1 MIETIIKRNGTE
13 EPLIPHKI
21 NGWGEWGVLN
31 LDVYVDWSSIVL
43 ETVGSLPTV
52 VSSQVLQEQLIK
64 TTLDQDGW
72 SPQLFAGRLFAV
84 YLQKKIFG
92 DKIPT
97 VKEQHE
103 RLHRLGFMVKLNYS
117 DEEYAQV
124 EEWIDHQRDMNCPHF
139 ALKQVREK
147 YSLQNRVTR
156 EEYET
161 QQFVYMRMAMALA
174 EDQPAERRMQDVY
187 AWYEHFSHKRINAP
201 TPNYVNLGTKLRGYA
216 SCCVFTTEDD
226 ARSLAIGDHIAYI
239 MTCMSAGIGSFIKTR
254 SIGDAVRG
262 GLIKHKGKYGYYD
275 VQDAAVHANLQNG
288 RGGALTTHNNAFDPE
303 IELLT
308 RLKNPRSTED
318 KQIRGLDY
326 SFSAN
331 RLFDRKA
338 LKNEPIFTFNCF
350 TAPDLFDAFYGK
362 DIELFES
369 LYAKYEAD
377 ESFPKNWVSAR
388 EILLVALNEA
398 FETGRHYETNIE
410 EMNRHTPFKDPIY
423 SSNLCVAP
431 ETLLMTKQGYQ
442 RIGDLD
448 GQKVTVWNGSEW
460 SRTAVVKTGTNQ
472 KLLKVIT
479 DSGHELNCT
488 PYHKFYLFNGYGKPY
503 REVRAHELRSGDKLA
518 KFELPVIHGRKK
530 LKQAYVNGFYSGDGC
545 LTREGQ
551 RIYLYGEEKIALAE
565 RFEGGSDWTVQEKHN
580 RIYKHYHDLQDK
592 FFVPQADYT
601 VQTRL
606 EWLAGW
612 LDADGCVYRN
622 GTNQQLVGVSNEF
635 DFLSRVQ
642 LMLQT
647 LGVNAK
653 IVKACDAGPQLMP
666 LNDGSG
672 DMGEFNCKAA
682 WRLLINS
689 NDAQTLVRMGIDF
702 GRLELAEHEPQ
713 RSAARFISVEDIID
727 EGRIDDTYCVNE
739 PKNHTVMFNGI
750 LTGQCQEIALPT
762 KGYVDMRDLYSEED
776 HGRGEVGMCSLGGIV
791 ISNIENDA
799 QYQDA
804 MYYTLLMIDKCIH
817 LSDYALPHIGV
828 TAKARM
834 SAGVGI
840 MGYAHYLARKG
851 IKYSTQEGKEEHH
864 RVAEKHMYF
873 AIEASLRLG
882 KELGNAPWMHKTLWP
897 EGWMPIDTYN
907 RAVDQIVA
915 PVYQFDWE
923 DLRARVVANG
933 GIRNSVLVAYMPGE
947 SSSKASGTTNSIY
960 PIRDLNLLKSDNG
973 VVMQWSAPEGEKL
986 ADAYEFAWDIETIH
1000 QIHMYALFQKF
1011 TDQGIS
1017 ADMFR
1022 RLVDDE
1028 KVSSQEMLRDRFNR
1042 TKFGLKSKYYQN
1054 VLTTDGTD
1062 LTIGTENAAGAA
1074 GCAGGACTL

>member
-187 AWYEHFSHKRINAP
+187 AWYEHFSNKRINAP

-262 GLIKHKGKYGYYD
+262 GLIKHKGKYGYYA
-275 VQDAAVHANLQNG
+275 VQDTAVHANLQNG
-288 RGGALTTHNNAFDPE
+288 RGGALTTHNNSFDPE
-303 IELLT
+303 IESLT

-338 LKNEPIFTFNCF
+338 AKNEDVFTFNCF

-423 SSNLCVAP
+423 SSNL
-431 ETLLMTKQGYQ
+431 
-442 RIGDLD
+442 
-448 GQKVTVWNGSEW
+448 
-460 SRTAVVKTGTNQ
+460 
-472 KLLKVIT
+472 
-479 DSGHELNCT
+479 
-488 PYHKFYLFNGYGKPY
+488 
-503 REVRAHELRSGDKLA
+503 
-518 KFELPVIHGRKK
+518 
-530 LKQAYVNGFYSGDGC
+530 
-545 LTREGQ
+545 
-551 RIYLYGEEKIALAE
+551 
-565 RFEGGSDWTVQEKHN
+565 
-580 RIYKHYHDLQDK
+580 
-592 FFVPQADYT
+592 
-601 VQTRL
+601 
-606 EWLAGW
+606 
-612 LDADGCVYRN
+612 
-622 GTNQQLVGVSNEF
+622 
-635 DFLSRVQ
+635 
-642 LMLQT
+642 
-647 LGVNAK
+647 
-653 IVKACDAGPQLMP
+653 
-666 LNDGSG
+666 
-672 DMGEFNCKAA
+672 
-682 WRLLINS
+682 
-689 NDAQTLVRMGIDF
+689 
-702 GRLELAEHEPQ
+702 
-713 RSAARFISVEDIID
+713 
-727 EGRIDDTYCVNE
+727 
-739 PKNHTVMFNGI
+739 
-750 LTGQCQEIALPT
+750 CQEIALPT

-1062 LTIGTENAAGAA
+1062 LTIGTENSAGAA
-1074 GCAGGACTL
+1074 ACAGGACTL

>member
-52 VSSQVLQEQLIK
+52 VSSQVLQEHLIK

-72 SPQLFAGRLFAV
+72 SPQLFAGRLFAI
-84 YLQKKIFG
+84 YLQKKIHG
-92 DKIPT
+92 DSIPS
-97 VKEQHE
+97 VKELHE
-103 RLHRLGFMVKLNYS
+103 KLHRLGFMVKLNYS

-124 EEWIDHQRDMNCPHF
+124 ESWIDHSRDTNCPHF

-147 YSLQNRVTR
+147 YSLQNRVTK

-187 AWYEHFSHKRINAP
+187 AFYEHFSHKRINAP

-262 GLIKHKGKYGYYD
+262 GLIKHKGKYGYYA
-275 VQDAAVHANLQNG
+275 VQDTAVHANLQNG
-288 RGGALTTHNNAFDPE
+288 RGGALTTHNNSFDPE
-303 IELLT
+303 IESLT

-338 LKNEPIFTFNCF
+338 AKNEDVFTFNCF

-423 SSNLCVAP
+423 SSNL
-431 ETLLMTKQGYQ
+431 
-442 RIGDLD
+442 
-448 GQKVTVWNGSEW
+448 
-460 SRTAVVKTGTNQ
+460 
-472 KLLKVIT
+472 
-479 DSGHELNCT
+479 
-488 PYHKFYLFNGYGKPY
+488 
-503 REVRAHELRSGDKLA
+503 
-518 KFELPVIHGRKK
+518 
-530 LKQAYVNGFYSGDGC
+530 
-545 LTREGQ
+545 
-551 RIYLYGEEKIALAE
+551 
-565 RFEGGSDWTVQEKHN
+565 
-580 RIYKHYHDLQDK
+580 
-592 FFVPQADYT
+592 
-601 VQTRL
+601 
-606 EWLAGW
+606 
-612 LDADGCVYRN
+612 
-622 GTNQQLVGVSNEF
+622 
-635 DFLSRVQ
+635 
-642 LMLQT
+642 
-647 LGVNAK
+647 
-653 IVKACDAGPQLMP
+653 
-666 LNDGSG
+666 
-672 DMGEFNCKAA
+672 
-682 WRLLINS
+682 
-689 NDAQTLVRMGIDF
+689 
-702 GRLELAEHEPQ
+702 
-713 RSAARFISVEDIID
+713 
-727 EGRIDDTYCVNE
+727 
-739 PKNHTVMFNGI
+739 
-750 LTGQCQEIALPT
+750 CQEIALPT

-907 RAVDQIVA
+907 RNVDQIVA

-923 DLRARVVANG
+923 DLRSRVVANG

-986 ADAYEFAWDIETIH
+986 ADAYEFAWNIETIH
-1000 QIHMYALFQKF
+1000 QIHMYAIFQKF

-1062 LTIGTENAAGAA
+1062 LTIGTENVSAAA
-1074 GCAGGACTL
+1074 GCGSAGCTL